1 MFRIYMLH
9 IKLLINFLFK
19 MNAYGTY
26 FFFTKDIKFLKLGCL
41 RSYPLVAYY
50 LVSTEVWHEE
60 IYIKCVWSPIMAIV
74 MLQSEWKIYRN
85 YFKQYATNQKI
96 MEIFFYIFKIYNEQ
110 ISIGKTYVG
119 NIYVAYLSVD
129 LKMDIIDVT

>member
-1 MFRIYMLH
+1 MASCITSDFEY
-9 IKLLINFLFK
+9 
-19 MNAYGTY
+19 AYHA
-26 FFFTKDIKFLKLGCL
+26 
-41 RSYPLVAYY
+41 SY
-50 LVSTEVWHEE
+50 SWR
-60 IYIKCVWSPIMAIV
+60 IMAIM

-85 YFKQYATNQKI
+85 DIKQFATNQKI
-96 MEIFFYIFKIYNEQ
+96 MGIFFYIFQIYNEP

>member
-1 MFRIYMLH
+1 MVH
-9 IKLLINFLFK
+9 I
-19 MNAYGTY
+19 

-50 LVSTEVWHEE
+50 LVSTEVLHEE
-60 IYIKCVWSPIMAIV
+60 IYIKYVWSPIMAIV

-85 YFKQYATNQKI
+85 DFKQYATNQKI
-96 MEIFFYIFKIYNEQ
+96 MEIFFFYIFKIYNEP

-119 NIYVAYLSVD
+119 NINIAYLSVD